1 MVFSVLK
8 CWFGYVILSL
18 LICNFLLYG
27 FTGITFVLINP
38 LRLEICHLHIKGKCS
53 IGSLRFSLR
62 HKKLFIEN
70 LTIFRP
76 IDNGKTRDNGATNSA
91 KNFRDEGS
99 GSTKNILRSLEKYLS
114 SILRILNGLHVEITK
129 INVEH
134 IQLNIENVRA
144 VFKYEPQNKNVT
156 VDAGFRNANW
166 AVQPLCQD
174 FSLTVTGKLALH
186 RLREKALLEGIVAD
200 IKVFDVLVPMDFIQT
215 MKSSVVFSQSPLKE
229 PTVQHVHYKEHTD
242 PTFDASLDEALQ
254 VIGEKAEEARKIID
268 PVSEVNLV
276 VDRITVRGISMASI
290 PELRELDEAMTYNIY
305 ASNIKLEF
313 GKFES
318 HMPGFKLLFAE
329 EDTPMKVGL
338 MISNFATSLEMKK
351 KCHFLDTPTI
361 KVLETPSISIFG
373 SSNLMSQKFD
383 LSKVSGLKNA
393 LLSLRCN
400 VLSPIFDIDVNHLSL
415 YKTFKKNIKVFAGSL
430 KDSSCTPTDI
440 TATIWKKNLMLLFF
454 KRCLPLIDLKFTLED
469 ARLLISDGDDMMV
482 YRLTALLV
490 RYNTERY
497 LLNDS
502 ENVNDVNYD
511 GRLAAEV
518 LGMRLEHLNKPQNYE
533 KRIALIESISFRIP
547 INVVPKLLMSSS
559 VELDTLHVDVSD
571 LPTMIALNN
580 IFRKLDIQ
588 MQYVEQNYFK
598 PLYEK
603 FEERLLIAEKQKVKV
618 QSEINAPEVLPSS
631 FVFRDLPSFFDFV
644 KVSLTNISISVGCRS
659 VFMPPD
665 VFSNISAQSPEDMVN
680 GKLRKLCYKVN
691 RTELVFF
698 GDKTQYRLED
708 EGDRIR
714 MVKSSPDGD
723 YKSYKDDSLD
733 NFSGSDATEVAHL
746 WNFNFLVNGV
756 TLVIIAESPESVNEL
771 TARKVFDLSAFSL
784 KVFPEVESG
793 ASKEVGSKVL
803 VQCDVKRIFS
813 VTSLMFAF
821 LIISGIHTL
830 KQIFGRD
837 IPLKDKQSKAKTHF
851 MAFSEAKEKG
861 ILGNVRWSEL
871 RQFLEI
877 QFVIDRFSQ
886 VLDLPNGL
894 RTRLEL
900 YSVFL
905 TLQNM
910 NDITFMGDFARLC
923 VESPSVKKSW
933 VRLVTITY
941 FKVLASIFKIERQA
955 KKDSGHFAL
964 FEPSITLQNES
975 WHFNIPYQFEMYR
988 LFDNISTVV
997 KSFKQMMYSF
1007 KTCKSDVV
1015 VFPKVVKAPA
1025 LPKIKLLSHRM
1036 NFTIDDDPFEAELS
1050 VIFQIGLKE
1059 QKIRFAKLQEFDE
1072 QIRAELAE
1080 NSKNKNRSNH
1090 KENYDYKGTDLF
1102 HKLVSFKGKSTHKKK
1117 CQRNLVSKIVVPFNV
1132 DSDNHDEKD
1141 EHVEN
1146 DNGNDNDNEKESEN
1160 ENDSGVMGEDMDD
1173 ELIEENEEVILHRA
1187 AKLFRK
1193 LQENFS
1199 TSWINRIKQFKYTQ
1213 RESFYNNFA
1222 YLWGNIDYTKLP
1234 PDVNH
1239 RVLPFSTHPF
1249 LSTMTIED
1257 IDIDIFQPSFG
1268 MDKVAEFI
1276 YNVGKKVPRDTEYS
1290 ILVPM
1295 YLDAKFQEIRWH
1307 LRDYPLPFIYIPRL
1321 DNSQLCERTSIKIHG
1336 DFVIGEDIIRS
1347 ERELRTLFI
1356 PLIPS
1361 IVLENTDCYYSL
1373 LIPRTITAMKV
1384 FTDLKL
1390 DFNSMQTTHVTW
1402 GGGYQ
1407 PAIQQTM
1414 QCFDNF
1420 SKPPLDPSSKTG
1432 FWDKLRYLFHARIK
1446 ISWNNHGRFEV
1457 GLKGGKSPHKIGAD
1471 SAGFLVGFHKNI
1483 VLTVNEDGDPKK
1495 FVSCTADEIYF
1506 SIPNY
1511 FAKPLLVWS
1520 RPSSQTVFVP
1530 IHSEPTLQDYAFF
1543 YYLCDLDT
1551 TLERFKQVRTMG
1563 LHYIEKTGIK
1573 LTGGVTLNVG
1583 TNFERLI
1590 PGSRERTFD
1599 SVPHHKIRLSNPIYL
1614 SDRKNHD
1621 SYAGFRSDFIHL
1633 SFTLLSAS
1641 SSAYNALQLSPAGL
1655 DTFLKW
1661 WKSFAGN
1668 FPVRSGPL
1676 FGLQSISPKF
1686 GDHLRTISYRADVSP
1701 LFVSYT
1707 AHGVNISRLTKKVQS
1722 DVQEFAGVKAKATKF
1737 VMDLH
1742 QRKEVLITFQEE
1754 LNRTK
1759 QIMKLNFLGGEV
1771 LAKKLDIR
1779 TVQGNFK
1786 PMKTPDEKS
1795 SGVFEVYDNDM
1806 AWYDVTDFK
1815 EAYAL
1820 GLENY
1825 IPHVRIK
1832 PFLYTP
1838 HFVYRKRASYGD
1850 KYQVDPK
1857 DHQPIPPF
1865 KNDFSH
1871 DCTLGETELL
1881 HLGILEQRVHTLN
1894 DLKIKKVKEDGDAS
1908 HEDFMRKLEL
1918 EIEKAQNLFE
1928 DFKHMQ
1934 NYAGDSND
1942 LHEYHYELPNLMK
1955 QSRSE
1960 TYEHRYCVN
1969 YALLRW
1975 NEDTRD
1981 ALFKFLHYIFLAHQ
1995 FSQLS
2000 ATKSLQI
2007 IEDVVKQKTE
2017 SILAEEWRH
2026 YVPNPT
2032 KNSIKHI
2039 NLDTLDENNLNYMLS
2054 TILERHMCE
2063 LEVPVKHILRNNHFV
2078 EFLSPQIQMVSREEP
2093 DSCVMLTSSGVKME
2107 VVSFDNDLNGDE
2119 YRRNT
2124 MLKRYGIHVI
2134 NANVFHFRRKDF
2146 MDHPAMYFDV
2156 AAYGHVEGNSWPPW
2170 VALELCFDSNQVPEE
2185 AIIMKNLSFALC
2197 YDKLSELSSYYN
2209 IMKER
2214 LQNKLSGYF
2223 PKVSI
2228 SSDSKTYASFY
2239 RLVKTLCLYSEPDR
2253 AELKKQIDKL
2263 TIGFDLGNV
2272 TEMRNAIQGLHEN
2285 LRVLSTVES
2294 AFLFKRQILDDVDK
2308 LDFENVQNEK
2318 LYHLLRLY
2326 IMIEVFISNSRGS
2339 DNGEDFLFWDF
2350 HVGTVGLHLLMEKV
2364 KPFLDINVEGVHI
2377 ERLQSS
2383 NGFNNN
2389 KVVATGFHI
2398 RDMREGVVYQN
2409 VIGPIDSKYL
2419 TSGENTEESPLF
2431 SIEWQMSE
2439 PVGGIKVVKSVD
2451 TRITGL
2457 DLNLEDEMITK
2468 VVQWFLPDELK
2479 NSVVDD
2485 NSEDTGS
2492 SELESAIADIE
2503 KEGIGREIT
2512 LENHGD
2518 LNEMVQRSSD
2528 FIILENLTLN
2538 TFKVCV
2544 SFRGKGALRLA
2555 NVTDFV
2561 YNFPTLKLQNQTMR
2575 VADLLMVLKKVLIKD
2590 LLKHTGKF
2598 LGAKVSRR
2606 RDTISIDS
2614 ERNGAM
2620 SLGGSLKRLPSFS
2633 STTGN
2638 KEV

>member
-1 MVFSVLK
+1 MVISAVK
-8 CWFGYVILSL
+8 
-18 LICNFLLYG
+18 FLLTYVALPLLVSNLLLHV
-27 FTGITFVLINP
+27 FAGITFWFINP
-38 LRLEICHLHIKGKCS
+38 VRLEVCHLQIKGKCN
-53 IGSLRFSLR
+53 IGSLRFSPR
-62 HKKLFIEN
+62 HKKIFIEN
-70 LTIFRP
+70 LTIFEP
-76 IDNGKTRDNGATNSA
+76 NDKSKKKQDDDTSSA
-91 KNFRDEGS
+91 EGFES
-99 GSTKNILRSLEKYLS
+99 KENVSNKKFPGSLENS
-114 SILRILNGLHVEITK
+114 FPFVIRILNGLQIEITNL
-129 INVEH
+129 NVKH
-134 IQLNIENVRA
+134 IQLKVEDIRA
-144 VFKYEPQNKNVT
+144 VIKYQHKNKNLT
-156 VDAGFRNANW
+156 VHAGVRDASWIA
-166 AVQPLCQD
+166 QSICED
-174 FSLTVTGKLALH
+174 FSLTITTKLALH
-186 RLREKALLEGIVAD
+186 RLGQGIPLENTVTD
-200 IKVFDVLVPMDFIQT
+200 IKVFDVLVPMDFVQM
-215 MKSSVVFSQSPLKE
+215 MKSSSPSSQSPLKE
-229 PTVQHVHYKEHTD
+229 PVVRQEHYKEYTD
-242 PTFDASLDEALQ
+242 PDFDSSLDEALQ
-254 VIGEKAEEARKIID
+254 SVSQKADQLRKMID
-268 PVSEVNLV
+268 PISEINV
-276 VDRITVRGISMASI
+276 VIDRITVRSISMAPI

-305 ASNIKLEF
+305 ASNIKLEI

-318 HMPGFKLLFAE
+318 YMPGFKLLFAD

-338 MISNFATSLEMKK
+338 MVSNFAMSLEMKK
-351 KCHFLDTPTI
+351 KCHFLGNQSI
-361 KVLETPSISIFG
+361 KVLETPSISLFG
-373 SSNLMSQKFD
+373 SSNLLSQKFD
-383 LSKVSGLKNA
+383 LSEVSGLKNA

-400 VLSPIFDIDVNHLSL
+400 VLSPTFDIDVNHLSF
-415 YKTFKKNIKVFAGSL
+415 YKTFKRNISVFAGSL
-430 KDSSCTPTDI
+430 KDTSCTSADI
-440 TATIWKKNLMLLFF
+440 TAAIWKKHLMLLFF

-469 ARLLISDGDDMMV
+469 ARLLVSDGDDMMV
-482 YRLTALLV
+482 YKLTALLL
-490 RYNTERY
+490 RYHTERY
-497 LLNDS
+497 LLHDS
-502 ENVNDVNYD
+502 KKVNDVNYD
-511 GRLAAEV
+511 GLLATEV
-518 LGMRLEHLNKPQNYE
+518 LGMRLEHSNKAQNYK
-533 KRIALIESISFRIP
+533 KRIALIESISLRVAID
-547 INVVPKLLMSSS
+547 VVPKLLLSSS
-559 VELDTLHVDVSD
+559 IDLDTLNVDVSD

-588 MQYVEQNYFK
+588 MQVVEQNYFK
-598 PLYEK
+598 PFYEK
-603 FEERLLIAEKQKVKV
+603 FEERLHIAEKQKAKAR
-618 QSEINAPEVLPSS
+618 SEINIPEVLPSS
-631 FVFRDLPSFFDFV
+631 FVFKELPSFFDFV
-644 KVSLTNISISVGCRS
+644 KISLSNVSFSVGCRS
-659 VFMPPD
+659 VFMPPE
-665 VFSNISAQSPEDMVN
+665 VFSNIDAQSPEDMVN
-680 GKLRKLCYKVN
+680 GQLRKICHKVN
-691 RTELVFF
+691 KTELVFF
-698 GDKTQYRLED
+698 GTKTQFSLED

-714 MVKSSPDGD
+714 MIKSSPDSD

-733 NFSGSDATEVAHL
+733 NLSGGDSAEVARL
-746 WNFNFLVNGV
+746 WNFGFLINGV
-756 TLVIIAESPESVNEL
+756 SSVIIAESPESVNEL
-771 TARKVFDLSAFSL
+771 TTRRVFELSAFSL
-784 KVFPEVESG
+784 KVFPDVDSNDSET
-793 ASKEVGSKVL
+793 GSKVL
-803 VQCDVKRIFS
+803 VRCDTKRIFS

-821 LIISGIHTL
+821 LIISGVHTL

-837 IPLKDKQSKAKTHF
+837 IALQDKQSMAKTHF
-851 MAFSEAKEKG
+851 IALSEAKKRNF
-861 ILGNVRWSEL
+861 LSNVKWSEL
-871 RQFLEI
+871 KQFLEI
-877 QFVIDRFSQ
+877 QFVVDRFSQ

-894 RTRLEL
+894 KTRLEF

-905 TLQNM
+905 SLQNL
-910 NDITFMGDFARLC
+910 NDIVFTGGYARLC
-923 VESPSVKKSW
+923 VESPAVKKSW
-933 VRLVTITY
+933 VRLLTITH
-941 FKVLASIFKIERQA
+941 FKVLASIFKIKRQA
-955 KKDSGHFAL
+955 KKDAGHFAL
-964 FEPSITLQNES
+964 FEPSITLENES

-1007 KTCKSDVV
+1007 TTCKNDVV

-1025 LPKIKLLSHRM
+1025 LPKIKLLSQRM

-1050 VIFQIGLKE
+1050 MIFQIGLKE
-1059 QKIRFAKLQEFDE
+1059 QKIRLAKIREFDA
-1072 QIRAELAE
+1072 QIRAELAQ
-1080 NSKNKNRSNH
+1080 NSKNQQRGNH
-1090 KENYDYKGTDLF
+1090 KETYNHKSFDLF
-1102 HKLVSFKGKSTHKKK
+1102 HKLATFRGKSTHKKK
-1117 CQRNLVSKIVVPFNV
+1117 FHCNLVPKITVPFNIDGDDGADDGV
-1132 DSDNHDEKD
+1132 
-1141 EHVEN
+1141 
-1146 DNGNDNDNEKESEN
+1146 KEE
-1160 ENDSGVMGEDMDD
+1160 EYLDD
-1173 ELIEENEEVILHRA
+1173 EPIEMNEEVILQRA
-1187 AKLFRK
+1187 AKLFKK
-1193 LQENFS
+1193 LEENFS
-1199 TSWINRIKQFKYTQ
+1199 TSWINRIKQFKHTQ
-1213 RESFYNNFA
+1213 RESFYNNFS
-1222 YLWGNIDYTKLP
+1222 YLWGDIDYTKLP
-1234 PDVNH
+1234 PDVNY
-1239 RVLPFSTHPF
+1239 RVLPFSTNPF
-1249 LSTMTIED
+1249 LSTMTVEE

-1268 MDKVAEFI
+1268 MDKIADFI
-1276 YNVGKKVPRDTEYS
+1276 YNVGKKVPLDTEYS
-1290 ILVPM
+1290 MLIPM

-1321 DNSQLCERTSIKIHG
+1321 DNSQGCERTSINIHG
-1336 DFVIGEDIIRS
+1336 DFVLGEDIIRS

-1390 DFNSMQTTHVTW
+1390 DFNSMQTTQVTW

-1483 VLTVNEDGDPKK
+1483 TLTVNEDGDPKK
-1495 FVSCTADEIYF
+1495 FVSCSADEIYF

-1520 RPSSQTVFVP
+1520 RPSNQTVFVP

-1551 TLERFKQVRTMG
+1551 TMDRLKQVRTMG

-1590 PGSRERTFD
+1590 SGSRERTFD
-1599 SVPHHKIRLSNPIYL
+1599 SVPHYKIQLSNPIYL
-1614 SDRKNHD
+1614 SDRRNHD

-1707 AHGVNISRLTKKVQS
+1707 AHGVNISRLTKKAQS

-1786 PMKTPDEKS
+1786 PMKIPGDKN
-1795 SGVFEVYDNDM
+1795 SGVFEVFDNDM

-1865 KNDFSH
+1865 RNDISH

-1881 HLGILEQRVHTLN
+1881 QLGVLEQRVHTLE
-1894 DLKIKKVKEDGDAS
+1894 DLKIMKTKEDGDAC
-1908 HEDFMRKLEL
+1908 HEDFMRKLDL
-1918 EIEKAQNLFE
+1918 EVEKARNLFE

-1934 NYAGDSND
+1934 NYRGDPTDSYQ
-1942 LHEYHYELPNLMK
+1942 YHYELPNLMK
-1955 QSRSE
+1955 QSRSDS
-1960 TYEHRYCVN
+1960 YEHRYCVN

-1981 ALFKFLHYIFLAHQ
+1981 ALFKFLHYISLAYQ

-2017 SILAEEWRH
+2017 SILTEEGRD
-2026 YVPNPT
+2026 YGPNPT
-2032 KNSIKHI
+2032 KKPTKKIDV
-2039 NLDTLDENNLNYMLS
+2039 DTLDESNLNYMLS
-2054 TILERHMCE
+2054 GILERHMSE
-2063 LEVPVKHILRNNHFV
+2063 LEVPVKHLLRNNHFV
-2078 EFLSPQIQMVSREEP
+2078 EFLSPQIQMVSHEDP

-2107 VVSFDNDLNGDE
+2107 VVSFDGDLNGDE

-2134 NANVFHFRRKDF
+2134 NSNVFHFRRKDF
-2146 MDHPAMYFDV
+2146 MDHPAMYFDI
-2156 AAYGHVEGNSWPPW
+2156 AAYGHVEGTSWPPW

-2239 RLVKTLCLYSEPDR
+2239 RLVKTLCLYTEPDR
-2253 AELKKQIDKL
+2253 AELRKQIDKL

-2272 TEMRNAIQGLHEN
+2272 TQMRNAIQGLHEN
-2285 LRVLSTVES
+2285 LRMLSTVES

-2308 LDFENVQNEK
+2308 FDFDNVQSEK
-2318 LYHLLRLY
+2318 IYHLLRLY

-2339 DNGEDFLFWDF
+2339 DNGEGTLLWDF
-2350 HVGTVGLHLLMEKV
+2350 HVGTIALHLLMEKV
-2364 KPFLDINVEGVHI
+2364 KPFLDIDVEGVHI

-2389 KVVATGFHI
+2389 KVVATGFRI
-2398 RDMREGVVYQN
+2398 RDMREGVTYQN

-2419 TSGENTEESPLF
+2419 TDEEKIKEAPLV
-2431 SIEWQMSE
+2431 SIDWQMNE
-2439 PVGGIKVVKSVD
+2439 PVGGIKVAKSVD

-2468 VVQWFLPDELK
+2468 VVRWFLPDELK
-2479 NSVVDD
+2479 NSVSDD
-2485 NSEDTGS
+2485 S
-2492 SELESAIADIE
+2492 SGDNDSSDLASTIAPTEEGDIS
-2503 KEGIGREIT
+2503 REIT
-2512 LENHGD
+2512 LEKHGD

-2528 FIILENLTLN
+2528 FIILERLTLN

-2575 VADLLMVLKKVLIKD
+2575 VADLLMILKKVLIKD

-2606 RDTISIDS
+2606 RDTSSVGS
-2614 ERNGAM
+2614 EKDGNLSMIGP
-2620 SLGGSLKRLPSFS
+2620 LKKLPSFS
-2633 STTGN
+2633 SSAGSN